1 MKLFHLHAPSMLNAI
16 FQFQDPI
23 TSLFDPLI
31 QLLQNFYEDQMQQ
44 QRLRFHDLQK
54 YATFSQYLYPK
65 A

>member
-1 MKLFHLHAPSMLNAI
+1 
-16 FQFQDPI
+16 
-23 TSLFDPLI
+23 LI